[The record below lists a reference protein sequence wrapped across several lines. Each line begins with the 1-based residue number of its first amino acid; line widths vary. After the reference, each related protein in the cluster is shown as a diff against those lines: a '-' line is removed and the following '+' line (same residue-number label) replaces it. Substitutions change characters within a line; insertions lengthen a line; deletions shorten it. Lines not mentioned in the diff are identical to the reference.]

1 MQKLI
6 IIALSILLLSGI
18 GCVNESKQN
27 MEPGG
32 TEIYSDAPQTLV
44 LKNFRPESIFNV
56 PVTIVDKARYPV
68 IDMHAHTYARSEA
81 EMDQWVK
88 TISIQPLLPVMWRIA
103 DMT

>member
-27 MEPGG
+27 MEPDLESGG
-32 TEIYSDAPQTLV
+32 PETLL

-56 PVTIVDKARYPV
+56 PVTIVE
-68 IDMHAHTYARSEA
+68 SSL
-81 EMDQWVK
+81 K
-88 TISIQPLLPVMWRIA
+88 TFKIYSR
-103 DMT
+103 